1 LTQVRIFDPINKK
14 FETVTVDDRY
24 NCHTHTHTHTH
35 THVNMNTKPSP
46 WMTCKKCK
54 KVKK

>member
-1 LTQVRIFDPINKK
+1 MTQVRIFDPINKK

-35 THVNMNTKPSP
+35 THM
-46 WMTCKKCK
+46 
-54 KVKK
+54 